1 MIDIWRSIR
10 SHLPALE
17 DTIAYTARHTCASW
31 QVIKGIDRMRVM
43 KWMGHR
49 SYQTTLGYTH
59 LAPDHLMDNLRAVE
73 GGAAPKLM
81 LINGSPTNATE

>member
-1 MIDIWRSIR
+1 MGGAASGRTSA
-10 SHLPALE
+10 HLK
-17 DTIAYTARHTCASW
+17 TRVYTARHTCASC
-31 QVIKGIDRMRVM
+31 QVIKGIDLMRVM

-49 SYQTTLGYTH
+49 SYQTTLGYAH
-59 LAPDHLMDNLRAVE
+59 LAPDHLMDNLRALK